1 MPTTFTNP
9 NADAELVVAISG
21 DTTALTESFNQASKG
36 GIKLGATL
44 ATALDGVVTKGRS
57 VSSVFDTIALSI
69 SKMALN
75 AAFKPLDGLLSGAVN
90 GLFSGNLAGATPF
103 ASGGVFSGGLPIPFA
118 SGGVIASPVAFP
130 LGGGQT
136 GIAGER
142 GPEAIL
148 PLTRGADGKLGI
160 AGSGGGTPIN
170 VTFNVTSPDV
180 EGFSRSET
188 QLAALL
194 ARTVAHGQ
202 RNL

>member
-1 MPTTFTNP
+1 MLSPRSNP
-9 NADAELVVAISG
+9 NADTELTVAING
-21 DTTALTESFNQASKG
+21 DTTGLQESFNQASKG
-36 GIKLGATL
+36 GLKLGATL
-44 ATALDGVVTKGRS
+44 ATALDGVVTKGKS
-57 VSSVFDTIALSI
+57 VSSIFDTLALSI

-90 GLFSGNLAGATPF
+90 GLFSGTSTPF

-118 SGGVIASPVAFP
+118 SGGVISSPIAFP

-136 GIAGER
+136 AIAGER

-148 PLTRGADGKLGI
+148 PLTRGSDGKLGI
-160 AGSGGGTPIN
+160 AGSGGGSPLN
-170 VTFNVTSPDV
+170 VTFNVVSPDA
-180 EGFSRSET
+180 ESFSRSET

-194 ARTVAHGQ
+194 ARAVSQGQ